1 MCIMNDRLPHRVET
15 ETTSMALVKVQEEP
29 HDLLASRRN
38 IFDGDEFD
46 VFSGNA
52 VDRSK
57 VSRGKKG

>member
-1 MCIMNDRLPHRVET
+1 MNDRSLPQRVET
-15 ETTSMALVKVQEEP
+15 DTTTTALVRIQEEP
-29 HDLLASRRN
+29 QDLLASRKN

-57 VSRGKKG
+57 VSRGKRG

>member
-1 MCIMNDRLPHRVET
+1 MDHRLLPQRIET
-15 ETTSMALVKVQEEP
+15 ETTSTVLVKIQEESQ
-29 HDLLASRRN
+29 DVLASRKN

-57 VSRGKKG
+57 VSRGKRG